1 MTQHEI
7 ARAVRR
13 ELDQAHRYG
22 HTLRVARL
30 AGSLA
35 RAHGADVAAAVTGG
49 LLHDV
54 ARLWPAGD
62 LLRECV
68 RRGMALDE
76 FELTHPIVLHATLG
90 AEIARESYGI
100 RDERILEAIRQHT
113 LGAPAMSPLAQI
125 VYLADSLEPGRDFP
139 ERAAQQRLALV
150 DLTAATLAVLTT
162 TAEYQYRRGYAIAPR
177 TVAAIEWYAQAMAAE
192 QTGGPIDGTTEERAL
207 CGT

>member
-1 MTQHEI
+1 LTQREI
-7 ARAVRR
+7 ARAVRH
-13 ELDQAHRYG
+13 ELDQAHRYA

-35 RAHGADVAAAVTGG
+35 RAHGADAAAAVSAG

-54 ARLWPAGD
+54 ARLWTATD
-62 LLRECV
+62 LLAECD
-68 RRGMALDE
+68 RRDMTLGAFDRAN
-76 FELTHPIVLHATLG
+76 PIVLHAPLG

-100 RDERILEAIRQHT
+100 RDERILDAIRLHT
-113 LGAPAMSPLAQI
+113 LGAPAMAPLAQI

-139 ERAAQQRLALV
+139 ERAAQHRLALI
-150 DLTAATLAVLTT
+150 DLNAATLAVLTT

-207 CGT
+207 CGI

>member
-1 MTQHEI
+1 LTQREI

-13 ELDQAHRYG
+13 ELDQAHRFA

-35 RAHGADVAAAVTGG
+35 RAHGADAAAAVTSG

-54 ARLWPAGD
+54 ARLWSADD

-76 FELTHPIVLHATLG
+76 FELANPIVLHAPLG
-90 AEIARESYGI
+90 AEIARESYGV
-100 RDERILEAIRQHT
+100 RDERVLDAIRLHT
-113 LGAPAMSPLAQI
+113 LGAPAMAPLAQI

-139 ERAAQQRLALV
+139 ERAAQHRLALA
-150 DLTAATLAVLTT
+150 DLNAATLAVLTT

-207 CGT
+207 CGI

>member
-1 MTQHEI
+1 LTQREI

-13 ELDQAHRYG
+13 ELDQAHRFA

-35 RAHGADVAAAVTGG
+35 RAHGADAADAVTSG

-54 ARLWPAGD
+54 ARLWSADD
-62 LLRECV
+62 LLGECV
-68 RRGMALDE
+68 RRGMELDE
-76 FELTHPIVLHATLG
+76 FELANPIVLHAPLG

-100 RDERILEAIRQHT
+100 RDERVLDAIRLHT
-113 LGAPAMSPLAQI
+113 LGAPAMAPLAQI

-139 ERAAQQRLALV
+139 ERAAQHRLALA
-150 DLTAATLAVLTT
+150 DLNAATLAVLTT

-207 CGT
+207 CGI